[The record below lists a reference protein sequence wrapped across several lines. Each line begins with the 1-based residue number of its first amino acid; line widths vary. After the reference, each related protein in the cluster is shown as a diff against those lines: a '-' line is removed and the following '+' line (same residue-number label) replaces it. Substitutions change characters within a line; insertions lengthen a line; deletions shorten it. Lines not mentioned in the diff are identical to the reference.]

1 MRSAAESL
9 APATVVPTRKSVRVV
24 PLQKIADKHSP
35 QAQAARIRFA
45 LRLIRIAYVYQ
56 LRERIPRFWDM
67 LFA

>member
-1 MRSAAESL
+1 
-9 APATVVPTRKSVRVV
+9 
-24 PLQKIADKHSP
+24 LQKIADKHSP